1 LTIIKGIIQT
11 IGAYFYWM
19 FLDVLKYIKIIYN
32 LIEKFAYFI
41 LECYLQIKHF
51 YINSCSN
58 FVVFSSKLFWLNVDL
73 LFAVYNFI
81 LGLLSE

>member
-1 LTIIKGIIQT
+1 MTIIKGIIQT

-41 LECYLQIKHF
+41 LEFYLQIKHF